1 MKIQRYIIILVAMLS
16 ALAGFSR
23 SATDNKTFDRF
34 YNMTPNDF
42 KDQLNYY
49 IHHNM
54 TDSAMLC
61 ADIQAN
67 KYGKEKLTYEEIN
80 ACCAAFRYIGLE
92 YLRSY
97 CNYQL
102 ANENYLKSEQIA
114 DEYGFA
120 KNQIEI
126 IADKAM
132 LAAMQNDLEN
142 NFVYNKNVMDG
153 FKKSVDYT
161 LNKSTSIDRS
171 YINIVL
177 ETSVPNLMYLALKFD
192 KTQEIINEITKYRNA
207 QKMNDADYNIAKVF
221 CDAID
226 YYNSGNY
233 SKALEALHTPI
244 SQTTF
249 IDDRDFIQIQSMVN
263 VSQYAVLVKSGK
275 RAEALSLILQ
285 HEQSMRENGLTF
297 EQLEA
302 LQLIWQHYE
311 MDGNKAM
318 ADKYALQ
325 YYMTKDEF
333 INKSKVGKVDQ
344 AKLNLELEQTRD
356 RIQEMSYRQ
365 RMQNIVMWGSIIIA
379 LLAFALL
386 GMLYMN
392 YRKTKR
398 TNRLLYEKN
407 IALLNEGKELRLTAT
422 PAPAA
427 EHADAHDQDGPTQAD
442 RNLMDKITAVLESSP
457 EVYGEDFSRQ
467 RLAELVDSN
476 VKYVS
481 RAINACK
488 QCNFYM
494 LLNEYRIKEAC
505 RRLMDTEGYGSYSLE
520 GIANSVG
527 YKSRSNFAAVFKNI
541 VGLTPSAFQKMHREQ
556 GTKHT
561 LRGLTPP
568 RE

>member
-67 KYGKEKLTYEEIN
+67 KYGKEKLTSEEIN

-102 ANENYLKSEQIA
+102 ATENYLKSEQIA

-407 IALLNEGKELRLTAT
+407 IALLAANQELRPASAITAPDESPET
-422 PAPAA
+422 DEKPANG
-427 EHADAHDQDGPTQAD
+427 EPTQAD
-442 RNLMDKITAVLESSP
+442 SDLMEKITALMESSQ
-457 EVYGEDFSRQ
+457 EIFSADFSRQ
-467 RLAELVDSN
+467 RLADLVGSN
-476 VKYVS
+476 SKYVS
-481 RAINACK
+481 RAISACK
-488 QCNFYM
+488 RGNFYV

-505 RRLMDTEGYGSYSLE
+505 RRLMDAKGYGSFSIE

-527 YKSRSNFAAVFKNI
+527 FKSRSNFNTVFKDI

-556 GTKHT
+556 GTVPTH
-561 LRGLTPP
+561 P
-568 RE
+568 EA

>member
-1 MKIQRYIIILVAMLS
+1 MLS

-67 KYGKEKLTYEEIN
+67 KYGKEKLTSEEIN

-102 ANENYLKSEQIA
+102 ATENYLKSEQIA

-407 IALLNEGKELRLTAT
+407 IALLAANQELRPASAITAPDESPET
-422 PAPAA
+422 DEKPANG
-427 EHADAHDQDGPTQAD
+427 EPTQAD
-442 RNLMDKITAVLESSP
+442 SDLMEKITALMESSQ
-457 EVYGEDFSRQ
+457 EIFSADFSRQ
-467 RLAELVDSN
+467 RLADLVGSN
-476 VKYVS
+476 SKYVS
-481 RAINACK
+481 RAISACK
-488 QCNFYM
+488 RGNFYV

-505 RRLMDTEGYGSYSLE
+505 RRLMDAKGYGSFSIE

-527 YKSRSNFAAVFKNI
+527 FKSRSNFNTVFKDI

-556 GTKHT
+556 GTVPT
-561 LRGLTPP
+561 RPET
-568 RE
+568 

>member
-1 MKIQRYIIILVAMLS
+1 
-16 ALAGFSR
+16 
-23 SATDNKTFDRF
+23 
-34 YNMTPNDF
+34 
-42 KDQLNYY
+42 
-49 IHHNM
+49 
-54 TDSAMLC
+54 
-61 ADIQAN
+61 
-67 KYGKEKLTYEEIN
+67 
-80 ACCAAFRYIGLE
+80 
-92 YLRSY
+92 
-97 CNYQL
+97 
-102 ANENYLKSEQIA
+102 
-114 DEYGFA
+114 
-120 KNQIEI
+120 
-126 IADKAM
+126 
-132 LAAMQNDLEN
+132 
-142 NFVYNKNVMDG
+142 
-153 FKKSVDYT
+153 
-161 LNKSTSIDRS
+161 
-171 YINIVL
+171 
-177 ETSVPNLMYLALKFD
+177 MYLALKFD

-407 IALLNEGKELRLTAT
+407 IALLNEGKELRLTAS
-422 PAPAA
+422 PAPVT
-427 EHADAHDQDGPTQAD
+427 EHADAPDQEEPTQAD
-442 RNLMDKITAVLESSP
+442 RDLMDKITAVLESSP

-505 RRLMDTEGYGSYSLE
+505 RRLMDTEGYGSYSIE
-520 GIANSVG
+520 GIANSLG
-527 YKSRSNFAAVFKNI
+527 YKSRSNFATVFKDF

-556 GTKHT
+556 GTKPIHS
-561 LRGLTPP
+561 
-568 RE
+568 ED

>member
-67 KYGKEKLTYEEIN
+67 KYGKEKLTSEEIN

-102 ANENYLKSEQIA
+102 ATENYLKSEQIA

-379 LLAFALL
+379 LLAFALS

-392 YRKTKR
+392 YRKIKR

-407 IALLNEGKELRLTAT
+407 IALLAANQELRPASAITAPDESPET
-422 PAPAA
+422 DEKPANG
-427 EHADAHDQDGPTQAD
+427 EPTQAD
-442 RNLMDKITAVLESSP
+442 SDLMEKITALMESSQ
-457 EVYGEDFSRQ
+457 EIFSADFSRQ
-467 RLAELVDSN
+467 RLADLVGSN
-476 VKYVS
+476 SKYVS
-481 RAINACK
+481 RAISACK
-488 QCNFYM
+488 RGNFYV

-505 RRLMDTEGYGSYSLE
+505 RRLMDAKGYGSFSIE

-527 YKSRSNFAAVFKNI
+527 FKSRSNFNTVFKDI

-556 GTKHT
+556 GAAPTHPET
-561 LRGLTPP
+561 VV
-568 RE
+568 